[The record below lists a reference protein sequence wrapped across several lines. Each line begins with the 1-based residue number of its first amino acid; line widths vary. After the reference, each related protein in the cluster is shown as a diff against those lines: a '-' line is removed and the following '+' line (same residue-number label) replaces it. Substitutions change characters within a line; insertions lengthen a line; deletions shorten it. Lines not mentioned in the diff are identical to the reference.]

1 MTGIRILSDSHLY
14 GEVIVEHAFPEE
26 HHSLM
31 RVLSEVEIPLRLAD
45 EFTRSG
51 RPLKPKRHVRTIGGT
66 RMPFLLPVDQ
76 AEMNRSLDV
85 ALREDN
91 WDTQPV
97 AAGGLAQGDAPLG
110 LRGDFVRNRV
120 FVEVEFGN
128 AASIFRD
135 VFKFQVANRS
145 GAGDVGVL
153 VVATERFA
161 RFFDSGVATFEGVQ
175 RLLPYLALGIQMP
188 IWIVGIEPADFHGIG
203 ERYEEMRRL
212 CEANGLACHPWD
224 VAFGA
229 QTPVAELPAEGGDEE
244 VDPPDP
250 ASV

>member
-1 MTGIRILSDSHLY
+1 MTAIRILSESHLH

-26 HHSLM
+26 HDSLL
-31 RVLSEVEIPLRLAD
+31 RVLSEVRVPLRPAD
-45 EFTRSG
+45 AFTRSG
-51 RPLKPKRHVRTIGGT
+51 RPLKPKRHTRTIGGSK
-66 RMPFLLPVDQ
+66 RPFLLPVDQ
-76 AEMNRSLDV
+76 AHMNRSLDA
-85 ALREDN
+85 ALRRER
-91 WDTQPV
+91 WDPQPV
-97 AAGGLAQGDAPLG
+97 AAGPLVGGEAPLG

-128 AASIFRD
+128 TASIFRD

-145 GAGDVGVL
+145 GAGDVGVV

-175 RLLPYLALGIQMP
+175 RLLPYFAVGIQMP
-188 IWIVGIEPADFHGIG
+188 IWIVGIEPVDFAAIG

-212 CEANGLACHPWD
+212 CEANGLPCHPWD

-229 QTPVAELPAEGGDEE
+229 PPVAELPPEDGGEE
-244 VDPPDP
+244 PAQPDP
-250 ASV
+250 APP